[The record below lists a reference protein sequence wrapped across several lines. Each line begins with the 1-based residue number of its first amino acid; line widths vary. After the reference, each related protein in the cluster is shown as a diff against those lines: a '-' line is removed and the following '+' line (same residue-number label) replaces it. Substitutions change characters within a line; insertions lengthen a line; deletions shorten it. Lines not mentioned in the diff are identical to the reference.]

1 MIYLFYLIVAAG
13 VVYLSQKASEY
24 VDLIDKTTKLSGAFI
39 GGIMLSAVTS
49 LPELFTSISSTLF
62 LDKPGLCMG
71 NILGSN
77 LFNLAVLGS
86 LILVFFHSFRKA
98 QVSPGHLA
106 VTFSTALIYVAI
118 MLNMNQILNFEIM
131 TVSITSLII
140 LLLYLFSLKNLSSEN
155 GEAIEGEKQGEATVT
170 NLTLKQIVT
179 RFILVSLGL
188 IALSIIITYIT
199 DDIAERLNLGQG
211 LAGAIFLGIATSLP
225 EVSSTIALFRMRSYD
240 IAIGNIIGSNIFNFL
255 VLCIAD
261 VLYVGQG
268 IYDFSDP
275 KTLSLLVYGAVATPL
290 FMILLKVRS
299 KITQIL
305 CPLGMVA
312 CYIAFLL

>member
-1 MIYLFYLIVAAG
+1 MIYLFYLIVVAG

-49 LPELFTSISSTLF
+49 LPELFTSVSATLF
-62 LDKPGLCMG
+62 LNKPGLCMG

-86 LILVFFHSFRKA
+86 LILIFFKSFCKA
-98 QVSPGHLA
+98 RISSGHLA
-106 VTFSTALIYVAI
+106 VTFSTTLIYIAI
-118 MLNMNQILNFEIM
+118 MLNMNHILNFEIM
-131 TVSITSLII
+131 TVSITSFII
-140 LLLYLFSLKNLSSEN
+140 LALYLFTLKNLSAEN
-155 GEAIEGEKQGEATVT
+155 GGSEEQQQLTVT
-170 NLTLKQIVT
+170 DLTLKQIVT
-179 RFILVSLGL
+179 RFILVSIG
-188 IALSIIITYIT
+188 IIVLSIIITYIT
-199 DDIAERLNLGQG
+199 DDIAERLNLGEG
-211 LAGAIFLGIATSLP
+211 LAGAIFLGVATSLP

-261 VLYVGQG
+261 ILYIGQG
-268 IYDFSDP
+268 IYDFFDP

-290 FMILLKVRS
+290 FMILLKARN
-299 KITQIL
+299 KTTQVL
-305 CPLGMVA
+305 CPFAMVV

>member
-49 LPELFTSISSTLF
+49 LPELFTSVSATLF
-62 LDKPGLCMG
+62 LNKPGLCMG

-86 LILVFFHSFRKA
+86 LILIFFKSFCKA
-98 QVSPGHLA
+98 RISSGHLA
-106 VTFSTALIYVAI
+106 VTFSTTLIYIAI
-118 MLNMNQILNFEIM
+118 ILNMNHILNFEIM
-131 TVSITSLII
+131 TVSITSFII
-140 LLLYLFSLKNLSSEN
+140 LALYLFTLKNLSAEN
-155 GEAIEGEKQGEATVT
+155 GGSGEQQQLTVT
-170 NLTLKQIVT
+170 DLTLKQIVT
-179 RFILVSLGL
+179 RFILVSIG
-188 IALSIIITYIT
+188 IIVLSIIITYIT
-199 DDIAERLNLGQG
+199 DDIAERLNLGEG
-211 LAGAIFLGIATSLP
+211 LAGAIFLGVATSLP
-225 EVSSTIALFRMRSYD
+225 EVSSTIALFRMKSYD

-255 VLCIAD
+255 VLCIVD
-261 VLYVGQG
+261 VLYIGQG

-290 FMILLKVRS
+290 FMILLKARN
-299 KITQIL
+299 KTTQVL
-305 CPLGMVA
+305 CPFAMVV